1 MADDAGGRNGT
12 GSGARSGHDTERD
25 TIIINKIRDGSLKLY
40 ELDKELAPIDAIRV
54 RREYIEGETGTRL
67 ENIGIFSI
75 DIERVVKRNC
85 ENMIGTVQVP
95 VGVAGPVLVNGGY
108 AQGSYW
114 LPLATTEGALI
125 ASVNRGCSAITKA
138 GGTDARVLH
147 DGMTRA
153 PVFATDSVAHAV
165 HVCDWVK
172 VHRDEL
178 KTVAESTTSHGKLTD
193 IVTFVAGT
201 SVYVRLE
208 FDTKDAMGMNMVTI
222 GSAKVAD
229 LIAQGT
235 GARLIALSGNMCT
248 DKKPAAINTIMGR
261 GRSVVAGVALS
272 HELIASVFKT
282 DAKTIAEVNLRKN
295 LVGSARAGATGFN
308 AHAANVV
315 AAMFIACGQDAAHAI
330 DGSTCITTVDLT
342 DTGIYVAVTLP
353 SLPVGT
359 VGGGTGVE
367 TQQECLRI
375 LGVAGGGTPPGTN
388 AKKLAEIIGTAVL
401 AGELSL
407 LGALAAQHL
416 ARAHQKLGRG

>member
-1 MADDAGGRNGT
+1 MADDTGQQNGRNGAAGGRD
-12 GSGARSGHDTERD
+12 SEKDM
-25 TIIINKIRDGSLKLY
+25 IIKNKLRDGSLKLY
-40 ELDKELAPIDAIRV
+40 ELDKELAPIDAIRI
-54 RREYIEGETGTRL
+54 RREYIEGETGTKL
-67 ENIGIFSI
+67 ENVGIFSI
-75 DIERVVKRNC
+75 DIERVTKRNC

-95 VGVAGPVLVNGGY
+95 VGVAGPVQINGGY
-108 AQGSYW
+108 AQGRYW

-138 GGTDARVLH
+138 GGADVRILH

-165 HVCDWVK
+165 QVCDWVT
-172 VHRDEL
+172 VHREEL
-178 KTVAESTTSHGKLTD
+178 TALAESTTSHGKLTG

-222 GSAKVAD
+222 ASGKVAD

-248 DKKPAAINTIMGR
+248 DKKPAAINAIMGR
-261 GRSVVAGVALS
+261 GRSVVAGIALTNEQIS
-272 HELIASVFKT
+272 TILKT
-282 DAKTIAEVNLRKN
+282 DAKTLAEVNYRKN
-295 LVGSARAGATGFN
+295 LLGSARAGATGFN

-342 DTGIYVAVTLP
+342 ETGAYVAVTLP

-359 VGGGTGVE
+359 VGGGTGVD
-367 TQQECLRI
+367 TQAECLRL
-375 LGVAGGGTPPGTN
+375 LGVAGSGTPPGTH
-388 AKKLAEIIGTAVL
+388 AKQLAEIIGAAVL

-416 ARAHQKLGRG
+416 ARAHQQLGRG

>member
-1 MADDAGGRNGT
+1 MADDAEHRPGREGGPD
-12 GSGARSGHDTERD
+12 SGHDRERD
-25 TIIINKIRDGSLKLY
+25 AIIHAKLKKGSLKLY
-40 ELDKELAPIDAIRV
+40 DLEKELSPIDAIRV
-54 RREYIEGETGTRL
+54 RREYIEQETGTQC

-75 DIERVVKRNC
+75 DVERVVKRNC

-95 VGVAGPVLVNGGY
+95 LGVAGPVLVKGGY
-108 AQGSYW
+108 ATGSFW

-138 GGTDARVLH
+138 GGADVRIIH

-153 PVFATDSVAHAV
+153 PVFATDSIVHAV
-165 HVCDWVK
+165 QVCDWVT

-178 KTVAESTTSHGKLTD
+178 VASAESTTSHGKLTG

-222 GSAKVAD
+222 AGAKVAD

-248 DKKPAAINTIMGR
+248 DKKPAAINGIMGR
-261 GRSVVAGVALS
+261 GRSVVAGIALTNEQIS
-272 HELIASVFKT
+272 TILKT
-282 DAKTIAEVNLRKN
+282 DAKTLAEVNYRKN
-295 LVGSARAGATGFN
+295 LVGSARAGAMGFN

-330 DGSTCITTVDLT
+330 DGSTCITTVDIT
-342 DTGIYVAVTLP
+342 DTGAYVSVTLP

-359 VGGGTGVE
+359 VGGGTGVD
-367 TQQECLRI
+367 TQQECLKL
-375 LGVAGGGTPPGTN
+375 LGVAGSGTPPGTN
-388 AKKLAEIIGTAVL
+388 ARKLAEIIGAGVL

-416 ARAHQKLGRG
+416 ARAHQQLGRG

>member
-1 MADDAGGRNGT
+1 MADDAEHRT
-12 GSGARSGHDTERD
+12 GQEPGPGSGHDRERD
-25 TIIINKIRDGSLKLY
+25 AIIHSRLKKGSLKLY
-40 ELDKELAPIDAIRV
+40 DLEKELAPLDAIRV
-54 RREYIEGETGTRL
+54 RREFIEQETGTQF

-75 DIERVVKRNC
+75 DVERVVKRNC

-95 VGVAGPVLVNGGY
+95 LGVAGPVLVNGGY
-108 AQGSYW
+108 ATGSYW

-138 GGTDARVLH
+138 GGAEVRILH

-165 HVCDWVK
+165 QVCDWVTA
-172 VHRDEL
+172 HREEL
-178 KTVAESTTSHGKLTD
+178 VAAAESTTSHGKLTD
-193 IVTFVAGT
+193 IITFVTGT
-201 SVYVRLE
+201 SVYVRIE

-222 GSAKVAD
+222 ASAKVAD

-248 DKKPAAINTIMGR
+248 DKKPAAINGIMGR
-261 GRSVVAGVALS
+261 GRSVVAGIALTNEQIS
-272 HELIASVFKT
+272 TILKT
-282 DAKTIAEVNLRKN
+282 DAKTLAEVNYRKN
-295 LVGSARAGATGFN
+295 LVGSARAGAMGYN

-342 DTGIYVAVTLP
+342 ETGAYVSVTLP
-353 SLPVGT
+353 SMPVGT
-359 VGGGTGVE
+359 VGGGTGVD
-367 TQQECLRI
+367 TQQECLKL
-375 LGVAGGGTPPGTN
+375 LGVAGSGSPPGTH
-388 AKKLAEIIGTAVL
+388 AKKLAEIIAAGVL

-407 LGALAAQHL
+407 IGALAAQHL
-416 ARAHQKLGRG
+416 ARAHQQLGRG